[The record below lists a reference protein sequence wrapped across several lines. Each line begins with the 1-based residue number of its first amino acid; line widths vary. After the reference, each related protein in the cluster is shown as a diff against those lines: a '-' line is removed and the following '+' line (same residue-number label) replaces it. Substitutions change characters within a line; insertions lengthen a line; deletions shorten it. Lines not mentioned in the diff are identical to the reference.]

1 MSVASLP
8 AAVRTASKGLATWG
22 EGTVVPDARGNRAAT
37 CSASSRSA
45 VRSVLTVS
53 SSGAVVP
60 SAWPSSPSKR
70 WTGSTCGWP
79 DAVARWTALDRASW
93 LFVVN
98 LSMCVM
104 RRFLGFELGTAG
116 AELAEH
122 RGRRREC
129 LREVDLEC
137 NDSVAEGGDLVLQF
151 ENALDPSEVDT
162 FVLRQPLDFAEHEDV
177 A

>member
-22 EGTVVPDARGNRAAT
+22 EETVVPDARGNRAAT

-53 SSGAVVP
+53 SNGAVVP
-60 SAWPSSPSKR
+60 SAWPSSPSNR

-104 RRFLGFELGTAG
+104 RGFLGFELGTAG
-116 AELAEH
+116 AELTEH
-122 RGRRREC
+122 GGRRRKR
-129 LREVDLEC
+129 LREVYLQC
-137 NDSVAEGGDLVLQF
+137 RDSVAKCGDLVLQF
-151 ENALDPSEVDT
+151 QDALNPGEVDA
-162 FVLRQPLDFAEHEDV
+162 FVLGQPLDFAEHEDV
-177 A
+177 P